1 MSWHDCSG
9 ASPIPALHPAR
20 CTHSKSGYA
29 RAIAGASCSVRERQ
43 SGQVGGYT
51 VVGTFL
57 PSSVGP
63 CSRRCPP
70 RATYPRYRLPASPAH
85 AQHFPFLATATLTLQ
100 TPDPRLQTPDSNL
113 GQLPDLSGLCL
124 SAEQL
129 QVCGLQAGGQMGCL
143 TWSPIRLETA
153 LSGSVSN
160 EHSRLP
166 TSLFS
171 LVLCA
176 PQRDRP
182 TWRCHHK
189 PRRSGQIRSG
199 GHRVCSRV
207 QPRSPQISAIYEFN
221 RQNERL
227 APSD

>member
-1 MSWHDCSG
+1 MLWHDCSG

-29 RAIAGASCSVRERQ
+29 RPIAGASCSVRERQ

-70 RATYPRYRLPASPAH
+70 RYYPRYLLPASPAH
-85 AQHFPFLATATLTLQ
+85 AQHFPFLERTTLTLQ
-100 TPDPRLQTPDSNL
+100 TPDSRLQPRSTARPVGPL
-113 GQLPDLSGLCL
+113 F
-124 SAEQL
+124 
-129 QVCGLQAGGQMGCL
+129 VCRTAAGVRAAGRWSDGFCL

-153 LSGSVSN
+153 RSGSVSN

-166 TSLFS
+166 TSLFC

-189 PRRSGQIRSG
+189 PRRSEQIRSG
-199 GHRVCSRV
+199 GHRVCSRL
-207 QPRSPQISAIYEFN
+207 QPVAATQPANQCNLLIQPSKR
-221 RQNERL
+221 